1 MRNGYMGP
9 LVVASGGYMG
19 GVIWG
24 VFLVCNSK
32 TWGGG
37 GLPLFASHRTTGPT
51 GIHGG

>member
-1 MRNGYMGP
+1 MCNGHVGP
-9 LVVASGGYMG
+9 LVCNRHTGGYMG

-24 VFLVCNSK
+24 VLVCNSK
-32 TWGGG
+32 TGGG